1 MLCIAFTMCFMVESP
16 NLDITYLF
24 LLILLQGCLAA
35 IARIKVT
42 MIHFGIAV
50 DLVIET
56 VWTRNGTASCDA
68 YGISNSTA
76 NFVAFQLYCSC
87 FVLDRVEPP

>member
-1 MLCIAFTMCFMVESP
+1 MLYIAFTMRFMVEWP

-24 LLILLQGCLAA
+24 LLILLQGCPAA

-42 MIHFGIAV
+42 MIHFRIAV
-50 DLVIET
+50 DLVNET
-56 VWTRNGTASCDA
+56 VWTRNGATGCDA
-68 YGISNSTA
+68 YGISSSTA